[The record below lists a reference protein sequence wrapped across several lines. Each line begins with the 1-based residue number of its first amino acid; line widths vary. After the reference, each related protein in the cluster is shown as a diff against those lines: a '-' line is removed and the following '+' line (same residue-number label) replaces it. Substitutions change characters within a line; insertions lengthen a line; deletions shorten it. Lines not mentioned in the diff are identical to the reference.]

1 MKVLSFNFKG
11 FDRLGVLQDD
21 GETVLAV
28 DRANKSMPQTLMDV
42 IKRGPYA
49 RHQLTQAQDSLERF
63 HFDEIELIP
72 PIIPWAT
79 FSVTASSSDQAE
91 AKKLSEA
98 IYPMVSLRTP
108 RNNVPHREVIDIPLK
123 TKTLSCQGK
132 LVVVMGRGGR
142 YITLE
147 HASRHIFGYSIYNE
161 GHVKE
166 FENHNSQFGMGRMFD
181 TSAAFGP
188 FVVTEDEFGD
198 PYQQTLETRIDGNVV
213 QSTSLSRMRHT
224 IEQVIV
230 YISSAVTM
238 FPGDIICIGI
248 PAGEEAMPQLAPDRL
263 MNVDEQVEVSI
274 SGIGTLLNPI
284 KDEPSTPKTVGCC

>member
-1 MKVLSFNFKG
+1 MRLLSFNWKG
-11 FDRLGVLQDD
+11 FDRIGLLDDD
-21 GETVLAV
+21 GETVFAV
-28 DRANKSMPQTLMDV
+28 DRQNKSMPQTLMDV

-49 RHQLTQAQDSLERF
+49 RHQIKQAKDSLEQF
-63 HFDEIELIP
+63 NFEEIQLIP

-79 FSVTASSSDQAE
+79 FSVTASSADPVESRM
-91 AKKLSEA
+91 LGEA
-98 IYPMVSLRTP
+98 IHPMVTLRTP

-123 TKTLSCQGK
+123 TKTLECEGK

-147 HASRHIFGYSIYNE
+147 HASKHIFGYSIYNE

-188 FVVTEDEFGD
+188 YIITEDAFGD
-198 PYQQTLETRIDGNVV
+198 PYEQTLETRIDGNLI
-213 QSTSLSRMRHT
+213 QSTKLSEMRHT
-224 IEQVIV
+224 IERVIV

-238 FPGDIICIGI
+238 FPGDIVCIGL
-248 PAGEEAMPQLAPDRL
+248 PHCDGPKPERL
-263 MNVDEQVEVSI
+263 MNVNEQMEVTI
-274 SGIGTLLNPI
+274 TGIGTLSNQI